1 MYEIGDIVMLWK
13 CGEEGMTAMVITVP
27 RHDPIYDEGT
37 HVYRLFV
44 GGKMAFYTG
53 NQMVAL

>member
-1 MYEIGDIVMLWK
+1 MLWK